1 MTPWWSFAGLKR
13 KLGRFK
19 FMLLLLVVV
28 ITMGYLGF
36 ELGGEADNWRQ
47 TKLQDQ
53 EYRLSNL
60 YRELDQKIRQINYLS
75 VELEVEQRANE
86 QIQQELLEIREESFA
101 LRRELNFYQKVLAPE
116 LVADGISVE
125 QFHVEPTNIENRY
138 AFRFALVQTNSAKRY
153 ARGYIRLNLVV
164 SQKEQKLELD
174 LAKLAELSKSDL
186 KFSFHFFQYF
196 EGEFQLEPDMIAEQ
210 LAVKVVQPKTKWQSY
225 KAFTQKLDWPEMEL
239 EK

>member
-1 MTPWWSFAGLKR
+1 MTPWWSFSGLKQ

-19 FMLLLLVVV
+19 FMLFLLVIIISVGL
-28 ITMGYLGF
+28 TGYKIGGGF
-36 ELGGEADNWRQ
+36 ATWQQN
-47 TKLQDQ
+47 KISDQ

-60 YRELDQKIRQINYLS
+60 YSELDQKIRQINYLS

-86 QIQQELLEIREESFA
+86 QIQQELLQIREESFA

-125 QFHVEPTNIENRY
+125 QFNVEPTNIENRY
-138 AFRFALVQTNSAKRY
+138 IFRFALVQTNSAKRY
-153 ARGYIRLNLVV
+153 AKGYIRLNLIV
-164 SQKEQKLELD
+164 SQNEEKLELD
-174 LAKLAELSKSDL
+174 LAELAQLSKNDL

-196 EGEFQLEPDMIAEQ
+196 EGEFELAPGMIAEQ

-225 KAFTQKLDWPEMEL
+225 KAFTQKLDWPNLEL
-239 EK
+239 